1 MPVHRDR
8 EKKDTTAE
16 DMELEEQEQEASSS
30 EEEDSDTSSVSEDG
44 DSSGER
50 VWKNRKWAKLSYLFD
65 VDVNVKRNLITVL
78 SLIKSSQ
85 SFDWTF
91 NMSMSHPETFPIC

>member
-65 VDVNVKRNLITVL
+65 VYVKRNFITVL